1 MDFILFLL
9 PGLVALMI
17 VFWLINTVPKVFS
30 WSKDKSN
37 EVYELT
43 KPKIEE
49 FSTKVKDLTAS
60 EEKKLLNIDNKFFEI
75 AQEELN
81 SDKKIEGLWIKAGL
95 LSENNIEI
103 QKSLYIKLRAKE
115 LSNDK

>member
-1 MDFILFLL
+1 MDFILSLL

-17 VFWLINTVPKVFS
+17 VLWLINTVPKVFS

-60 EEKKLLNIDNKFFEI
+60 EEKKLLNIVAWWI
-75 AQEELN
+75 AQMLYD
-81 SDKKIEGLWIKAGL
+81 DKKIEGLRKAII
-95 LSENNIEI
+95 SENNIEI

>member
-1 MDFILFLL
+1 MDFILFVL
-9 PGLVALMI
+9 PGLVSLMI
-17 VFWLINTVPKVFS
+17 VLWLINNVPRFFS
-30 WSKDKSN
+30 WSKNKSS
-37 EVYELT
+37 EVYEFT

-60 EEKKLLNIDNKFFEI
+60 EEKKLLNIDNEFFEI
-75 AQEELN
+75 AQKELN

-103 QKSLYIKLRAKE
+103 QKSIYIKLRAKE
-115 LSNDK
+115 LFNDK